1 MSATSVEAATWN
13 DTFAGPP
20 ASTAGNHTSL
30 SHLPP
35 DASIDRV
42 RTGVL
47 RRAAVI
53 IAAVTAGSAVVGCV
67 GGNVFGANPGDGG
80 CGFRPEGL
88 IVDDITGVWEGEG
101 VKITLKLD
109 GTVTGPARLLPP
121 SPGAQASTSG
131 RPTKSPTRSA
141 SPTASPATVEA
152 TGTWTLKA
160 ETYLGDIDISNVR
173 SAKGPATFGVASLYV
188 SGSRREPWMY
198 TFGDGDPD
206 SCNIVKY
213 QRTSRG

>member
-1 MSATSVEAATWN
+1 MI
-13 DTFAGPP
+13 
-20 ASTAGNHTSL
+20 SL

-35 DASIDRV
+35 DASINRV

-53 IAAVTAGSAVVGCV
+53 IAAVTAGSAVVGCM
-67 GGNVFGANPGDGG
+67 GGNIFGANPGDGG

-101 VKITLKLD
+101 VKLTLKLD
-109 GTVTGPARLLPP
+109 GIVTGQARLLPP
-121 SPGAQASTSG
+121 SPGTQPSESAK
-131 RPTKSPTRSA
+131 RPTKSA
-141 SPTASPATVEA
+141 SPATPATVEA